1 MQFQQETRASIQNLE
16 MQISLLASSMV
27 ELVEQRSQE
36 ILSQTMINP
45 KEIARDTELEDESK
59 NPKEL
64 EDEKEPQMDL
74 LLEDN
79 EASIPKE
86 STSVPKVT
94 FEVLIFTNVSS
105 PLFPSRFAKFKEE
118 QHTQDIL
125 EP

>member
-1 MQFQQETRASIQNLE
+1 

-45 KEIARDTELEDESK
+45 KEIASDTQLEDESE
-59 NPKEL
+59 NPKDP
-64 EDEKEPQMDL
+64 EDEKELEMDL

-86 STSVPKVT
+86 STSAPKVT
-94 FEVLIFTNVSS
+94 FEVSIFTDVSF
-105 PLFPSRFAKFKEE
+105 PLFLVDLQSSRRRNIRKTCWK
-118 QHTQDIL
+118 
-125 EP
+125 P